1 MACSVNL
8 GVAYESP
15 GENRRCRTAGR
26 SIDMLKTPG
35 ASNQMPNRPDRIPA
49 NNGLSPEQR
58 KRLAAPKVG
67 ILFVHDEYPWIDS
80 TPLDEAVLYGEM
92 LTHDKG
98 HDAFWEELQASG
110 SVPRDEEYDE
120 CPRGRVSYDTKT
132 KTFHLY
138 LDRCILKRKDLV
150 ERIICAMNLPPE
162 SLAETRLD
170 SHYRCPECMHR
181 SNE

>member
-1 MACSVNL
+1 
-8 GVAYESP
+8 
-15 GENRRCRTAGR
+15 
-26 SIDMLKTPG
+26 
-35 ASNQMPNRPDRIPA
+35 MPNCPDRISTNDMPA
-49 NNGLSPEQR
+49 PEQR
-58 KRLAAPKVG
+58 KGPEAPRVG
-67 ILFVHDEYPWIDS
+67 IFFVQDKYLWIDS
-80 TPLDEAVLYGEM
+80 TPVEEALLYGDVQ
-92 LTHDKG
+92 THDKG